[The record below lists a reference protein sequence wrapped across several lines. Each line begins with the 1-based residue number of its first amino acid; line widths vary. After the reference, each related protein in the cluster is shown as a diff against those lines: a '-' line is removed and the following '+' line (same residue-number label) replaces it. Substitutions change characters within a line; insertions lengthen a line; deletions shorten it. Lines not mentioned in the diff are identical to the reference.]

1 MKIMQVSI
9 KRKTATALALVIFAL
24 GSFALPQR
32 MQAVS
37 PAPDGGYPG
46 LNTAEGQNALLGLT
60 TGEGNT
66 AVGWFS
72 LRSLTAAVSI
82 RPLAPEHSLS
92 TPQTKTRRLARWRF

>member
-32 MQAVS
+32 TQAVS

-46 LNTAEGQNALLGLT
+46 LNTVEGRGEC
-60 TGEGNT
+60 TGT
-66 AVGWFS
+66 D
-72 LRSLTAAVSI
+72 
-82 RPLAPEHSLS
+82 
-92 TPQTKTRRLARWRF
+92 